1 MKKRVFLIIF
11 SFMFIAISIFQY
23 SFNYKKRIKPPS
35 PTWSKEV
42 LISSGKINTAPSI
55 LKFNGDFLV
64 AHNDNSNIKI
74 LSLDTLGREKNAK
87 FFPTKTTLPTKI
99 EIFTDDEFIY
109 LSWFKNDDT
118 SKSLNTLKLDKNL
131 NLIEEYEDKQV
142 KDRIQLDDHVIAMV
156 YEDTIKIIDLKSK
169 KNTIIKT
176 GAEVSCIAG
185 TKHNDKYMIS
195 YMGANPDMNSY
206 TSGVGG
212 IYYFYIKDGLVSDI
226 KIAGKVIEWS
236 RVSYTSS
243 ALSTDGT
250 KAYMLLEYKYIDEV
264 NFQKVLTFSLDKEES
279 KVRDFTSK
287 VNNGP
292 FGNAISFKAN
302 NAAKFLVS
310 GGRVYEKKNFYT
322 DILEITVDGNIASNI
337 TPLSRS
343 RQTSLYPAIYDDTVI
358 FCDFISKDKL
368 NVYMVSSR
376 EDFKKANNFNRKS
389 EAILALNDTFE
400 SFLFSI
406 VYIIVYGSFWIL
418 PSICIASIA
427 SIFEY
432 KLTDKKR
439 KLLFIFVY
447 SLIGLIKCYCI
458 YNISFKKYTLF
469 LPEFITIPIGLALAV
484 MISIPCCIYGYKKY
498 AEDLQHKVVALSL
511 SLPLIIDSLFTLY
524 VFVPFIK

>member
-23 SFNYKKRIKPPS
+23 SLNYKKRIKPPS

-55 LKFNGDFLV
+55 LKFNGNFLV

-87 FFPTKTTLPTKI
+87 FFPTKTTLATKI

-109 LSWFKNDDT
+109 LSWFKNDDN

-142 KDRIQLDDHVIAMV
+142 KERTQLDDHVIAMA

-176 GAEVSCIAG
+176 ESPSTCIAG
-185 TKHNDKYMIS
+185 TKLNDGYIIS
-195 YMGANPDMNSY
+195 YMGCDPY
-206 TSGVGG
+206 TSMSPSQG
-212 IYYFYIKDGLVSDI
+212 IFYFHIKDGLASDI
-226 KIAGKVIEWS
+226 KLAGRVSEWS

-243 ALSTDGT
+243 ALSTDGK
-250 KAYMLLEYKYIDEV
+250 KAYILLEYKYIDEV
-264 NFQKVLTFSLDKEES
+264 NFHKILTFSLDKEENM
-279 KVRDFTSK
+279 VRDYTSK

-292 FGNAISFKAN
+292 FGNAISFKAD
-302 NAAKFLVS
+302 NAAKFLIS

-322 DILEITVDGNIASNI
+322 DILEITVDGNVASNI

-343 RQTSLYPAIYDDTVI
+343 RHTSLYPAVYDDTVI

-368 NVYMVSSR
+368 DVYMVSSR

-447 SLIGLIKCYCI
+447 SLIVLVKCYCI
-458 YNISFKKYTLF
+458 YNISFKKYTFF